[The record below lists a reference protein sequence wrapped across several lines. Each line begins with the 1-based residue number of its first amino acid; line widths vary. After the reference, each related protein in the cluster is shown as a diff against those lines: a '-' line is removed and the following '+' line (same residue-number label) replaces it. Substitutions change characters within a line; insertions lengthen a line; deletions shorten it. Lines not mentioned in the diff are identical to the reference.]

1 MRLEVEARS
10 KNACI
15 SRVAQKRAFSLSD
28 TIHVIISLSWP
39 MRLRTRFANVPHN
52 VVVSLSVVLVRVLVL
67 SKASLQTRSL
77 QTRVGNAR
85 LPYPYYPCPPPLEK
99 CA

>member
-52 VVVSLSVVLVRVLVL
+52 VVVSLSVVLVRVLAL
-67 SKASLQTRSL
+67 LKASLQTRVS
-77 QTRVGNAR
+77 NAR